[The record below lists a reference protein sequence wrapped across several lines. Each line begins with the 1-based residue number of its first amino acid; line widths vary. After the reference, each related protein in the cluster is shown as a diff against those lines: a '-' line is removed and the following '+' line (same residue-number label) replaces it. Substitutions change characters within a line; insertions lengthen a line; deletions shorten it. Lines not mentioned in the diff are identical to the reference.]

1 MVELLGYLI
10 SDFEQ
15 KEQKANEE
23 AQRILLEHQSRMLS
37 KPQDRQ
43 QAKAN
48 EKFIKALQKQIQR
61 RTTDE
66 ESGRSMLG
74 TSNNNVI
81 GTNDWSDFDRLKSL
95 ENR

>member
-43 QAKAN
+43 QSKAN